1 MMEEVMDK
9 IKIVKYSEYKDSGV
23 GLLGHIPQHWKVLS
37 NKGIFKLK
45 KNQVGKNSG
54 DYVLLS
60 LTLNGVIK
68 RDMENPQG
76 KFPAEFNT
84 YQEVKKGN
92 FIFCLFDVEE
102 TPRCVGLSEFDGMI
116 TGAYTV
122 MEPNEKFNKNYLYY
136 FYLNLDADKRLKSLY
151 TGLRNTISKENFFS
165 FKICVP
171 PHSEQT
177 AIATFLE
184 RKTALI
190 DQAIDIKQKQIELLK
205 ERRQILI
212 HKAVTRGL
220 NPNVKMKDSG
230 VEWIGEIPE
239 GWVVVKI
246 KHISS
251 KIGSGVTPPG
261 GGTTYLESGI
271 PLLRSQNVLF
281 GKIDLEGVAFI
292 SKKVHS
298 SMSNSQVHNGD
309 VLLNITGGSIGRCH
323 YVDFDFE
330 LNVNQHVCIIRPT
343 KKITTIFLNSI
354 LCSQVGQGQIWFNQQ
369 GGGREGLNF
378 QSIKNFLIPLPS
390 ISEQNLICNF
400 IDQTTERFATAITFK
415 EQEIEKLK
423 EYKSTL
429 INSVVTGKIKVF

>member
-1 MMEEVMDK
+1 MEDVMEK
-9 IKIVKYSEYKDSGV
+9 IKVVKYSEYKDSGLE
-23 GLLGHIPQHWKVLS
+23 LLEQIPLHWKVLS

-45 KNQVGKNSG
+45 KNQVGKNSC

-84 YQEVKKGN
+84 YQEVKKGD

-122 MEPNEKFNKNYLYY
+122 MEPNGKFNKNYLYY

-171 PHSEQT
+171 PLSEQT
-177 AIATFLE
+177 AIATFLD

-190 DQAIDIKQKQIELLK
+190 DQAIGIKQKQMELLK

-220 NPNVKMKDSG
+220 NLNAKMKDSG

-239 GWVVVKI
+239 HWKMNRNGNLARIIRGASPRPAGHPMYFNGTDVPWIAVGDITKDENIYLDTAINFLTAAGKKQSRFIDTGTFILSNSGATLGVPKI
-246 KHISS
+246 MKISGC
-251 KIGSGVTPPG
+251 INDGV
-261 GGTTYLESGI
+261 LA
-271 PLLRSQNVLF
+271 F
-281 GKIDLEGVAFI
+281 IDLKESLINKLFLYFYF
-292 SKKVHS
+292 S
-298 SMSNSQVHNGD
+298 SQTMRLRDEMNQGATQPN
-309 VLLNITGGSIGRCH
+309 LNTSI
-323 YVDFDFE
+323 VKQLAIAVPPIIEQNDI
-330 LNVNQHVCIIRPT
+330 VNYIKEFT
-343 KKITTIFLNSI
+343 LKITNA
-354 LCSQVGQGQIWFNQQ
+354 
-369 GGGREGLNF
+369 
-378 QSIKNFLIPLPS
+378 
-390 ISEQNLICNF
+390 IS
-400 IDQTTERFATAITFK
+400 FK

-429 INSVVTGKIKVF
+429 INSTVTGKIKVY